1 LLVSS
6 LHLQLCHQVGS
17 IGLDCIQ
24 LSCSNSENIGLD
36 MPKDMQNAWHIC
48 IDMQTDQS
56 CISVSDACTEWDA
69 FLRMRESIN
78 MSAVRVSFN
87 GQGATT
93 TVKTSSK
100 SVLLQQPDVS
110 GCGELPAA
118 AVSELDT
125 SKNRMMRKRLL
136 RTIRPHIMPSV
147 QGVLQLSDQ
156 PHLRRMLRQS

>member
-1 LLVSS
+1 
-6 LHLQLCHQVGS
+6 
-17 IGLDCIQ
+17 
-24 LSCSNSENIGLD
+24 
-36 MPKDMQNAWHIC
+36 
-48 IDMQTDQS
+48 
-56 CISVSDACTEWDA
+56 
-69 FLRMRESIN
+69 
-78 MSAVRVSFN
+78 MSAVGVSFN